1 MLIHADAD
9 AFFASVAAR
18 DDPSLRGVPFV
29 VAAGVVACP
38 SYAARAI
45 GIHSGMPTGQ
55 ALRISPGLRV
65 VDPAYGDYE
74 QASADLFALFRSV
87 TSWVEPGSM
96 EEAFLDV
103 RPQGLD
109 PVATARDLRERARRD
124 IGLPVSMGVG
134 MTKLMAKVAS
144 RRAKPDGLVVISRA
158 EDAVVRRGL
167 RLDEVWGVGA
177 TKVAALRAAEIH
189 TVADLEGRE
198 VRDLAVVVGTMIA
211 RRLAAVAA
219 GTDDAMVRKPGER
232 RSSGASRTINPAVR
246 SRSAVEETYAVLVT
260 TALGR
265 LGQPRVE
272 VTRIDVDVRYDDGD
286 TKRVTRRLDRAT
298 DDPGTL
304 RREAFAALTDT
315 AYEEDGRGVSLLGV
329 GFSFRPMRTDPDQM
343 ALPF

>member
-18 DDPSLRGVPFV
+18 DDPSLRGVPLV

-55 ALRISPGLRV
+55 ALRIAPGLRV
-65 VDPAYGDYE
+65 VDPAYGSFE
-74 QASADLFALFRSV
+74 QASEDLFALFRSV

-109 PVATARDLRERARRD
+109 PVATARDLRDQARRD
-124 IGLPVSMGVG
+124 LGLPVSIGVG
-134 MTKLMAKVAS
+134 TTKLMAKVAS
-144 RRAKPDGLVVISRA
+144 RRAKPDGMVVISRV
-158 EDAVVRRGL
+158 EDRVVRRAL
-167 RLDEVWGVGA
+167 RLEEVWGVGP
-177 TKVAALRAAEIH
+177 TKVAALRAAGIH
-189 TVADLEGRE
+189 TVADLEERE
-198 VRDLAVVVGTMIA
+198 VRDLATVVGTMIA

-219 GTDDAMVRKPGER
+219 GTDDAMVRKPGPR
-232 RSSGASRTINPAVR
+232 RSAGASRTINPAVR
-246 SRSAVEETYAVLVT
+246 SRSAVEQTYAVLVA

-265 LGQPRVE
+265 FGQPHVE
-272 VTRIDVDVRYDDGD
+272 VTRLDVDVRYDDGGLR
-286 TKRVTRRLDRAT
+286 RVTHKVDPAT
-298 DDPGTL
+298 DDPATL
-304 RREAFAALTDT
+304 RREAFAALADT

-329 GFSFRPMRTDPDQM
+329 QFTFRPARVDPDQLT
-343 ALPF
+343 LPL